1 MAENELSLR
10 DRLEDA
16 MFDALGDLQNIAEEM
31 FVRFYT
37 ASGTAAQEKGRNL
50 TLMQEVQRLEEENG
64 RLRTELD
71 NEQEKLARARD
82 EVEKCKSI
90 VEIQLKSLEKLKEE
104 NRVLSEENY
113 KMETQIRQMVAKEAK
128 DGNPSAAEQRK
139 LRRQTS
145 PCDAGPVSLE
155 ADSSICTRE
164 PSAAVACPRC
174 GSMDVRMDVFGTGIH
189 RCEVCGKTFG
199 VHEYG

>member
-10 DRLEDA
+10 DRLEDT
-16 MFDALGDLQNIAEEM
+16 MLDALGDLQNIAEEM

-37 ASGTAAQEKGRNL
+37 ASGTAAQERGQNL
-50 TLMQEVQRLEEENG
+50 TLMQEVQRLEKENG

-71 NEQEKLARARD
+71 NEQDKLARARD
-82 EVEKCKSI
+82 EVEKCAEI
-90 VEIQLKSLEKLKEE
+90 VKNQLRAVEKLKEE

-155 ADSSICTRE
+155 ADSSLCARE
-164 PSAAVACPRC
+164 PLGAATCPKC
-174 GSMDVRMDVFGTGIH
+174 GSMDTSCTPTLEERV
-189 RCEVCGKTFG
+189 CNVCGE
-199 VHEYG
+199 VYAYG